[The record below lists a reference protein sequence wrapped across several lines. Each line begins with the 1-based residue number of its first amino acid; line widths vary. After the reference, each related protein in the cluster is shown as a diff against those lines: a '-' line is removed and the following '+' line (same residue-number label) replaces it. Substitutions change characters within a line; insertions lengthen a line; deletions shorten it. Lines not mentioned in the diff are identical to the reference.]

1 LHVSIP
7 VRPIVPKLGPPL
19 TERLSFRNAPRM
31 GGLRHASFRP
41 VATTIR
47 RKIRYSR
54 DRTMRASVI
63 ESLMV
68 LCNVGDSLISA
79 PRSRI
84 AGTMEAATNRAP
96 FIGWAGDFV
105 SFRKQAALRLGT
117 GDQICTHITIG
128 RSTAKALEHT

>member
-1 LHVSIP
+1 
-7 VRPIVPKLGPPL
+7 
-19 TERLSFRNAPRM
+19 
-31 GGLRHASFRP
+31 
-41 VATTIR
+41 
-47 RKIRYSR
+47 
-54 DRTMRASVI
+54 MRASVI